1 MAGIS
6 LRHAP
11 LMVACTAL
19 LARLLYLI
27 QIRAT
32 PLFDYLHLDPLYY
45 VEWGRRVA
53 GGAWLADQ
61 VFEQSPLYP
70 YLLGAFFSLFGD
82 GEGSLLLLRLLQLAA
97 GTAGC
102 VGIHLLARQL
112 FDARVALVAGLLAA
126 VYGPFLF
133 YEGMVMKSFLTYL
146 LSILALWALLR
157 YRGEARGWLLLCGV
171 AVGLTALV
179 RANALLLAP
188 ALALWTLWRW
198 RARGAR
204 QALSLAAVL
213 LLGTVLAILPATAH
227 NLAVSGEW
235 VLITSGAG
243 EVFYIGNHQG
253 ANGAY
258 LPPPFVRPSPAWE
271 HEDFRS
277 EAVRRI
283 NEGGGEIQMS
293 RAAASRYWFA
303 QGLSTIR
310 SDPWRWVRLEW
321 RKLALFW
328 NARELP
334 DNYSY
339 DLFARHAWL
348 LRLALPF
355 GLIAPLG
362 LVGMLLTWRRW
373 RELLPLHL
381 LLWVHLAGVLL
392 FFNFS
397 RFRLPVVPV
406 LLVFAGAA
414 LVSAWDGWRQGKRA
428 RSAAILGGAL
438 LLALPLQADLTS
450 PQDAPGQ
457 EEVLEGFA
465 YLDHGSLALAEER
478 FARARETMEAFHRRS
493 GSTPGLELGS
503 ACFGL
508 GSARL
513 RDGRAGE
520 AVEPLTCAV
529 RQSPQDPGLLQ
540 TLAEALLQSGRPQEA
555 EEALTHAVEL
565 RPRPFAP
572 YFDLANLLF
581 QRGDAAAALA
591 MFERGRQEADGMS
604 SLDLADYHLGVAIV
618 HLELRNDRAAALPHL
633 REVLLLAP
641 QHDQAQRIRG
651 LLETRD

>member
-1 MAGIS
+1 MAGQA
-6 LRHAP
+6 LRYAP
-11 LMVACTAL
+11 WVVACTAL
-19 LARLLYLI
+19 LTRLVYLV

-53 GGAWLADQ
+53 GGAWLAEQ
-61 VFEQSPLYP
+61 PFEQSPLYP

-82 GEGSLLLLRLLQLAA
+82 DNSSLLILRLVQLAA
-97 GTAGC
+97 GVAGC
-102 VGIHLLARQL
+102 VGIHQLARQW
-112 FDARVALVAGLLAA
+112 FDARGALVAGLLAA
-126 VYGPFLF
+126 CYGPFLF

-157 YRGEARGWLLLCGV
+157 FRGEARGWLLLCGV

-198 RARGAR
+198 RARGTR
-204 QALSLAAVL
+204 QALSLAGL
-213 LLGTVLAILPATAH
+213 LLAGTLLAILPATVH
-227 NLAVSGEW
+227 NLAGSGEW
-235 VLITSGAG
+235 VLLTSGAG
-243 EVFYIGNHQG
+243 EVFYIGNHPQ

-271 HEDFRS
+271 HEDFRA
-277 EAVRRI
+277 EASRRS
-283 NEGGGEIQMS
+283 GVTLS
-293 RAAASRYWFA
+293 RAQASRYWFVE
-303 QGLSTIR
+303 GLRSIR
-310 SDPWRWVRLEW
+310 AHPGRWLRLEW

-339 DLFARHAWL
+339 DLFARHAGV
-348 LRLALPF
+348 LRWALPF
-355 GLIAPLG
+355 GLVAPLG
-362 LVGMLLTWRRW
+362 LMGMLLTWRRW

-381 LLWVHLAGVLL
+381 LLLAHLLGVLL

-414 LVSAWDGWRQGKRA
+414 LVAAWDGWRQGHR
-428 RSAAILGGAL
+428 RRCAAILGGAL

-465 YLDHGSLALAEER
+465 YLDQGHLEQAEER
-478 FARARETMEAFHRRS
+478 FAMARETMERFHES
-493 GSTPGLELGS
+493 LGSTPGLELGS

-508 GSARL
+508 GRARL
-513 RDGRAGE
+513 RDGRAAE

-529 RQSPQDPGLLQ
+529 RHSPRDAAPLES
-540 TLAEALLQSGRPQEA
+540 LAEALLQARRPDEA
-555 EEALTHAVEL
+555 EQILRRAVDL
-565 RPRPFAP
+565 RPGRYAP
-572 YFDLANLLF
+572 YFDLATLFF
-581 QRGDAAAALA
+581 QRGDAPAALA
-591 MFERGRQEADGMS
+591 MFQRGRQEVAVMS
-604 SLDLADYHLGVAIV
+604 ELDLADYHLGVAIV
-618 HLELRNDRAAALPHL
+618 HLELRNDRATALPHL
-633 REVLLLAP
+633 RQVLRLAP
-641 QHDQAQRIRG
+641 QHEQARHIRG
-651 LLETRD
+651 LLESQN